1 MNKVECGVVYTETH
15 EWVRL
20 EGNIATV
27 GISKHAQELLGELVY
42 VELPEIDQEY
52 SAGDE
57 VCVVESVKAASDI
70 YIPISGKIVE
80 VNDLLVEIPQT
91 INSDPYQEGWLIKV
105 LCNDLS
111 EFNDLLSSD
120 EYNEKLG

>member
-1 MNKVECGVVYTETH
+1 MNKVDCGVVYTETH

-27 GISKHAQELLGELVY
+27 GISEHAQELLGELVY

-70 YIPISGKIVE
+70 YIPVSGKIIE
-80 VNDLLVEIPQT
+80 VNDLLSESPQV
-91 INSDPYQEGWLIKV
+91 INDDPYKEGWLIKV

-111 EFNDLLSSD
+111 ELSDLLSSEQYD
-120 EYNEKLG
+120 EKLG